1 MSDPRELPE
10 LEVAK
15 EADEENLLSQFRAR
29 QKRAVVFESAPLA
42 TDTEMAGALRLLLA
56 CSADTTDYDLWA
68 QVLLVQADG
77 SAVRLGEDIRRA
89 RFRNSPFHAQLLRP
103 GELAQIPFEFNWA
116 AWRLPAGAHL
126 RVVIAPLNSPK
137 YQKNYNTGGRI
148 GYERVEDA
156 LIAHIRLLHDAQ
168 HASRLIVPLAAASAR
183 P

>member
-56 CSADTTDYDLWA
+56 CSADTPDYDLWA

-89 RFRNSPFHAQLLRP
+89 RFRNSPFHAELLKP

-148 GYERVEDA
+148 GYERPEDA
-156 LIAHIRLLHDAQ
+156 RVAHIRLLHDAQ
-168 HASRLIVPLAAASAR
+168 HPSRLIVPLAAALA
-183 P
+183 